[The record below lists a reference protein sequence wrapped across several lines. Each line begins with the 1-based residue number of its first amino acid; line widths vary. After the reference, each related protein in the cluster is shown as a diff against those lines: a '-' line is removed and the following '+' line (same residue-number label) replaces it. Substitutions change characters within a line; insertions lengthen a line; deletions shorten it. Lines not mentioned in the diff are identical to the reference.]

1 MKRVE
6 AIKKAKASAEAAAN
20 LNDDNGTISEPFR
33 RNGLGFDHQAAG
45 IIANQAFNQS
55 SGAAVWWKPVARQLL

>member
-1 MKRVE
+1 MSRARVITDMKRVE

-33 RNGLGFDHQAAG
+33 RNGLG
-45 IIANQAFNQS
+45 
-55 SGAAVWWKPVARQLL
+55 L